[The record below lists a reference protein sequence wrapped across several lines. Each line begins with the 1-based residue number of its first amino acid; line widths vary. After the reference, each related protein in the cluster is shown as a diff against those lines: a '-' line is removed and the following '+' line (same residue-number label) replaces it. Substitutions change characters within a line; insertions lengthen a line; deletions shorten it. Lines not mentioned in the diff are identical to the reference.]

1 MVRAGLEVGAS
12 VRPVIVLARFQSNRK
27 LNVLAQMKKLERQK
41 PGPKPTGK
49 GEQVVVRIQPDMMGA
64 LDKHVEATGAESRA
78 AAIREVL
85 AGYFKRKGL
94 L

>member
-1 MVRAGLEVGAS
+1 LQQLFL
-12 VRPVIVLARFQSNRK
+12 VI
-27 LNVLAQMKKLERQK
+27 MKKTVEKR
-41 PGPKPTGK
+41 PRGRPATGR
-49 GEQVVVRIQPDMMGA
+49 GELVAIRIHQDLLSA